1 MHHSPTLPLRSL
13 MALAM
18 VSAAGATIAQT
29 PKLAEGIATGI
40 KRVLDVL
47 APENE
52 AQGQPSVASGLMN
65 LNIDLE
71 QFAESVAA
79 NRLARSGVTG
89 CLGPIPTVVVGPGG
103 SVAGVAASILTHKD
117 ESKSALDVAAE
128 KFAHACA
135 AVNALDAQVSSAH
148 DALQKAEQ
156 NLLDAQ
162 DAKQEAATA
171 LYRVAAGSQK

>member
-1 MHHSPTLPLRSL
+1 MHHSPSLRSL
-13 MALAM
+13 LALAM

-47 APENE
+47 APEHE
-52 AQGQPSVASGLMN
+52 AQGQPS
-65 LNIDLE
+65 
-71 QFAESVAA
+71 
-79 NRLARSGVTG
+79 VTG

-135 AVNALDAQVSSAH
+135 TVDALDAQVSSAH

-162 DAKQEAATA
+162 DAKKEAATA
-171 LYRVAAGSQK
+171 LYRVAAGGQK